1 MGNSIDSRVVSMKFD
16 NAEFERRLHTT
27 LSSLS
32 QLDKALKLTGAH
44 KGLSD
49 VGAAAKKIDLSPVG
63 QAADS
68 LGSRFSAMATIAVT
82 ALATITHAAITSG
95 GAIVKSLSLDPVLD
109 GFREYEQNIGSIQT
123 ILANTRADGTGLQ
136 EVNEALDT
144 LNEYSDKTI
153 YNFGQMTRN
162 IGTFTAAGVDLDTS
176 VQSIKGISNLAA
188 ISGSTAE
195 QAATAMYQLSQAVST
210 GTLRLMDWNS
220 VVNAGMGGEVF
231 QKALFETGVAMR
243 TITDAPVG
251 TTFEEWKAKGNSFRD
266 SLQDGWLTAE
276 VLTNTLAGFTGELTE
291 AQLLAIGYTKE
302 QAAEILELGQSGV
315 EAATKIRTLSQLM
328 NTVKE
333 TIGSGWS
340 ASFRTVLGDFEEAS
354 ELFTDVNNAISGFIN
369 RNADAR
375 NELLEG
381 WAAFGGRED
390 LIEGIKD
397 AFRAFGDVLEPIHEA
412 FRDIFPPVTI
422 QRLVEM
428 TQAFADFT
436 AGLRPSETTIENIK
450 RIFTGLF
457 SALDIGWEVIKA
469 GVGFIKDLV
478 LQVTGLGN
486 GNILEFAADIAD
498 FFTRMREGLDGGE
511 AIPRFFERLSEA
523 VQGPIQYIH
532 DLKDAIVEFFDGVDK
547 SDFDGVADAAG
558 RFESRFSGIGRLFE
572 GIMSLSEPVKNFF
585 EGFMDILDNVAEA
598 LGQWLSELG
607 DKLRDAMGPG
617 DFDAVLDALNVSLLG
632 GIALLISKFLSGG
645 INLDIGGGLLG
656 GIKDSFEELTGV
668 LEAMQTSIRADAL
681 LKIAGAV
688 GILTASVVAL
698 SLIDSGAL
706 TKALTAMAVGFAQLM
721 ASFAIINTMDAG
733 IIDGS
738 TFTIIA
744 TGMILL
750 STAIVILSGAVAI
763 LGNMGWDTLLKG
775 LAGVTVLLAVL
786 TTSAIVLSKNAGSI
800 LLASVSLIAM
810 STALSILAGVV
821 AIFGT
826 MEWDTMAK
834 GFAGVAAG
842 LLILAGAMRLMPGDL
857 ALRGAG
863 LILIATA
870 LNILA
875 GAVALFATME
885 WDTLA
890 KGFAGVAAGLLIIAG
905 AMHLMPANMVLTA
918 VGLLG
923 VSVAL
928 NIMAAALKIFA
939 SMSWE
944 EIAKG
949 LVALAGALLIIVVAT
964 NAMSGALPGA
974 AAMLVVAAALAVL
987 SEVLIRL
994 SGVPFGD
1001 LVKAI
1006 GAIAIALAVFG
1017 VAATLLTPAVPT
1029 LLALGAALLLL
1040 GGAFAL
1046 FGVGALAV
1054 AKAFQILGEA
1064 GPEASDALLAAFEAL
1079 GKALPAILT
1088 GLAEGIIDFIE
1099 VIVDAAP
1106 VIAKGLGVLI
1116 GHILDTLTELVPK
1129 LGELILTL
1137 IEEILRILTEATPQI
1152 VEAGINMLIALLT
1165 GIRDNIYQVATLVLE
1180 IIEAFLQAIADNLEE
1195 VIAAGLDVLLAYIQG
1210 ITDNVSKIADAVT
1223 TLITTFITALSDSS
1237 LRIITAG
1244 GDAIVDFVTGMAL
1257 NATKVAT
1264 AATNAIT
1271 SFITSISNNASRVV
1285 TAGANSIIS
1294 FATGLGQN
1302 AGKLL
1307 KAGVQIV
1314 ISFLQGVANSA
1325 LKIISAA
1332 ADVVIDF
1339 LNGLA
1344 EVIRDKGPE
1353 LRAAGANIAGAIID
1367 GFTGGLASKAAD
1379 MAEGVVGAAQ
1389 GALEAGKDFLGID
1402 SPSKVFAEVGRFVA
1416 EGFAL
1421 GLAGS
1426 DAPIA
1431 GAHDMVK
1438 NTTQAFKDSIGK
1450 AMEELDGMGEF
1461 NPVITP
1467 VLDLTRVTAEARG
1480 LGGMM
1485 SDTAS
1490 FSPSQSFG
1498 RANSIAS
1505 TREPIEEVSSGG
1517 SEGPSVVKF
1526 EQNNYSPEALSTSDI
1541 YKNTR
1546 NQISLAKDELGV
1558 P

>member
-1 MGNSIDSRVVSMKFD
+1 MKFD

-44 KGLSD
+44 KGLAD

-136 EVNEALDT
+136 EVNDALNT

-231 QKALFETGVAMR
+231 QKALFETGVAMQ

-251 TTFEEWKAKGNSFRD
+251 TTFEEWTAKGNSFRD
-266 SLQDGWLTAE
+266 SLQDGWLTSE

-302 QAAEILELGQSGV
+302 QAAEIIELGKSGV

-340 ASFRTVLGDFEEAS
+340 ASFRTVLGDFEQAS

-375 NELLEG
+375 NELLAG

-397 AFRAFGDVLEPIHEA
+397 AFGAFGDILKPIHEA

-428 TQAFADFT
+428 THAFADFT
-436 AGLRPSETTIENIK
+436 ASLRPSETTIENIK

-478 LQVTGLGN
+478 LEITGLGN

-498 FFTRMREGLDGGE
+498 FFTRMRDGLDDGE
-511 AIPRFFERLSEA
+511 AIPRFFERLTEA
-523 VQGPIQYIH
+523 VKGPIQYIH
-532 DLKDAIVEFFDGVDK
+532 DLKDAVGEFFDGIDK
-547 SDFDGVADAAG
+547 SDFDGVSDAAG
-558 RFESRFSGIGRLFE
+558 RFESRFSGIRRLFD
-572 GIMSLSEPVKNFF
+572 GIVSLSEPVKDFF
-585 EGFMDILDNVAEA
+585 EGFMDILDSVTEA

-645 INLDIGGGLLG
+645 INLDFGGGLLG

-698 SLIDSGAL
+698 SLIDSAAL

-721 ASFAIINTMDAG
+721 GSFAIINQMDAG
-733 IIDGS
+733 IVDGS
-738 TFTIIA
+738 AFTIIA

-763 LGNMGWDTLLKG
+763 LGNMGWDTLVKG
-775 LAGVTVLLAVL
+775 LAGVTALLAVL
-786 TTSAIVLSKNAGSI
+786 TASAIILSKNSGSI

-821 AIFGT
+821 AIFAT
-826 MEWDTMAK
+826 MEWDTMVK

-842 LLILAGAMRLMPGDL
+842 LLILAGAMRLMPEDL
-857 ALRGAG
+857 VLRGAG

-875 GAVALFATME
+875 GAVALFATMQL
-885 WDTLA
+885 DTLA
-890 KGFAGVAAGLLIIAG
+890 KGFAGVAAGLLIIAA
-905 AMHLMPANMVLTA
+905 AMRLMPSGPKMVLASVGLVA
-918 VGLLG
+918 VG
-923 VSVAL
+923 VAL
-928 NIMAAALKIFA
+928 NLIAAALKIFG
-939 SMSWE
+939 SMSFE
-944 EIAKG
+944 EMSKG
-949 LVALAGALLIIVVAT
+949 LIAMGGALLILVLAVNTMSGALAGAAAMVIVA
-964 NAMSGALPGA
+964 GALAIIARSLAELGNIPAGEIVKALA
-974 AAMLVVAAALAVL
+974 AVAAAL
-987 SEVLIRL
+987 LI
-994 SGVPFGD
+994 
-1001 LVKAI
+1001 
-1006 GAIAIALAVFG
+1006 FG
-1017 VAATLLTPAVPT
+1017 VAAHILMATGATAS
-1029 LLALGAALLLL
+1029 LLALGVAMLAL
-1040 GGAFAL
+1040 GAAFAL

-1054 AKAFQILGEA
+1054 AKAFQLLGEA
-1064 GPEASDALLAAFEAL
+1064 GPEAADALLAAMEAL
-1079 GKALPAILT
+1079 GKALPAVL
-1088 GLAEGIIDFIE
+1088 GGFAEGIVE
-1099 VIVDAAP
+1099 VIRIIGEAAP
-1106 VIAKGLGVLI
+1106 VIAEALGVLL
-1116 GHILDTLTELVPK
+1116 GHILDTLIELTPKVGELV
-1129 LGELILTL
+1129 LAL
-1137 IEEILRILTEATPQI
+1137 IETILEILTEAIPDI
-1152 VEAGINMLIALLT
+1152 VAAGIELIIGFLT
-1165 GIRDNIYQVATLVLE
+1165 GIRDNIYQVTDLVLD
-1180 IIEAFLQAIADNLEE
+1180 IITEFLNAIADNIATVSAAGTEILVNLILGMTNHIVKITEA
-1195 VIAAGLDVLLAYIQG
+1195 VGTLITSFIDAVAGLAVSIAAAGTQALVDFLTG
-1210 ITDNVSKIADAVT
+1210 MTDNAVKIANTVT
-1223 TLITTFITALSDSS
+1223 SLITTFITA
-1237 LRIITAG
+1237 TAN
-1244 GDAIVDFVTGMAL
+1244 
-1257 NATKVAT
+1257 NATR
-1264 AATNAIT
+1264 I
-1271 SFITSISNNASRVV
+1271 V
-1285 TAGANSIIS
+1285 TAGANSLIKFVQGI
-1294 FATGLGQN
+1294 GN
-1302 AGKLL
+1302 NVNKVV
-1307 KAGVQIV
+1307 KAGVQVI
-1314 ISFLQGVANSA
+1314 ISFIQGIADSA
-1325 LKIISAA
+1325 IKLARAA
-1332 ADVVIDF
+1332 SDILINF
-1339 LNGLA
+1339 LNALA
-1344 EVIRDKGPE
+1344 EVIREKSPE
-1353 LRAAGANIAGAIID
+1353 LRQAGLNIALAIID
-1367 GFTGGLASKAAD
+1367 GITGGLASKAKGLAESFASL
-1379 MAEGVVGAAQ
+1379 AEG
-1389 GALEAGKDFLGID
+1389 ALGSALDIFGIH
-1402 SPSKVFAEVGRFVA
+1402 SPSKVFFEMGEDIVA
-1416 EGFAL
+1416 GLAL
-1421 GLAGS
+1421 GIGQDKPVTQSVVELTKA
-1426 DAPIA
+1426 
-1431 GAHDMVK
+1431 
-1438 NTTQAFKDSIGK
+1438 TTKAFQQSIDK
-1450 AMEELDGMGEF
+1450 AMSEIGSIPEF

-1467 VLDLTRVTAEARG
+1467 VLDLTGVRSGARLLSG
-1480 LGGMM
+1480 LMD
-1485 SDTAS
+1485 DTTS
-1490 FSPSQSFG
+1490 FSPSLSFG
-1498 RANSIAS
+1498 RANTIAS
-1505 TREPIEEVSSGG
+1505 TREPIEEGSSGG
-1517 SEGPSVVKF
+1517 SSSPSVVKF
-1526 EQNNYSPEALSTSDI
+1526 EQNNYSPEALSTSAI
-1541 YKNTR
+1541 YKSTR